1 MNQSSKVD
9 LYSAGIVF
17 FEMLRRFSTG
27 MERAVELN
35 QLRYCTSNRWPERK

>member
-1 MNQSSKVD
+1 VD

-27 MERAVELN
+27 MERAVGLSQVE
-35 QLRYCTSNRWPERK
+35 YS